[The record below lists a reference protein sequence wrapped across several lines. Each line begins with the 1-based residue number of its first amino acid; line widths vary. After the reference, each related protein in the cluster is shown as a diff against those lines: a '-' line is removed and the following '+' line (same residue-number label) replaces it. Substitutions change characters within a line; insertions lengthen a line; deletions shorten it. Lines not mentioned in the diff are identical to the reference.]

1 MKWIPKIISLLLLW
15 GAVASTIIYI
25 DPELLKDILIP
36 GSYLPFLILLTIT
49 IWYTLAIF
57 IRSAWKSLVLT
68 LTLMLA
74 IILSIL
80 QIMYTGLFIVILLTL
95 ATQSWYIYHS
105 HEKIHATHE
114 QKNRGTGL

>member
-49 IWYTLAIF
+49 LWYTLAIF
-57 IRSAWKSLVLT
+57 IKSAWKSLVIT

-74 IILSIL
+74 IVLSIL
-80 QIMYTGLFIVILLTL
+80 QIMYTGLAIMILLTL
-95 ATQSWYIYHS
+95 GIESWYIYHS